1 MSQRE
6 LKILVHY
13 FVEARQRERAEIL
26 RMIKIEDLFKKLRN
40 QLKGQK
46 NNFRDY
52 SCHFQHP
59 KTATT
64 REDPACSVAQPPS

>member
-26 RMIKIEDLFKKLRN
+26 RMVKI
-40 QLKGQK
+40 
-46 NNFRDY
+46 
-52 SCHFQHP
+52 
-59 KTATT
+59 
-64 REDPACSVAQPPS
+64 